1 MSENKILDTAKTLGF
16 GTELEY
22 TNISREGAARA
33 IQSVVGGRISHTG
46 GSYDAW
52 TVAKTPA
59 CTSQHVHV
67 GVEDF
72 TAAQIANFA
81 RIWYKQEKLLLK
93 AIGTLPSRLAHYT
106 KPTDREFIAR
116 LEQMKP
122 QTREQLNIAW
132 YGYANPNPAHYHSS
146 RYRAVNLNNVW
157 TTGTI
162 ELRAFNGTNHAG
174 HERGE
179 RRIRREGVPP
189 ASESC
194 GAGVQK
200 LPQVPPRQPA
210 GEQGV
215 EARQTERL
223 TEHGMGAGIPSPLVP
238 ASHLSM
244 ACRKSKRFFEI
255 KRKKIRKKSDFSLIM
270 PFPESQAQIRRKT
283 NLFRRFCRG
292 AHSPP
297 SGLTPAKLRI
307 LIRAT

>member
-52 TVAKTPA
+52 TVTAPDGRKWKAVSDGSLGSRTTSAEVVTPILHWNDFDTLQEVVRALRRAGAKTPA

-106 KPTDREFIAR
+106 KPTDREFIDR
-116 LEQMKP
+116 LEKMKP

-132 YGYANPNPAHYHSS
+132 YGYATPNPAHYHSS

-174 HERGE
+174 HAKHCCVLALL
-179 RRIRREGVPP
+179 IAAKAKTAKCASTKKPREYNE
-189 ASESC
+189 ESAAYDARVFLLHLKAV
-194 GAGVQK
+194 GPEFK
-200 LPQVPPRQPA
+200 NFRKYLLSNLPGNKA
-210 GEQGV
+210 WK
-215 EARQTERL
+215 
-223 TEHGMGAGIPSPLVP
+223 HGRPNS
-238 ASHLSM
+238 
-244 ACRKSKRFFEI
+244 
-255 KRKKIRKKSDFSLIM
+255 
-270 PFPESQAQIRRKT
+270 
-283 NLFRRFCRG
+283 
-292 AHSPP
+292 
-297 SGLTPAKLRI
+297 
-307 LIRAT
+307 

>member
-52 TVAKTPA
+52 TVTAPDGRKWKAVSDGSLGSRTTSAEVVTPILHWEDFDTLQEVVRALRRAGAKTPA

-106 KPTDREFIAR
+106 KPTDREFIDR
-116 LEQMKP
+116 LEKMKP

-132 YGYANPNPAHYHSS
+132 YGYANPRPAHYDGT
-146 RYRAVNLNNVW
+146 RYRAINLNNVW
-157 TTGTI
+157 TTGTV
-162 ELRAFNGTNHAG
+162 ELRAYNGTNHAG
-174 HERGE
+174 HAKHCCVLALL
-179 RRIRREGVPP
+179 IAAKAKTAKC
-189 ASESC
+189 ASTKKPRVYNEESAAYDMRVFLLHLQAI
-194 GAGVQK
+194 GPEFK
-200 LPQVPPRQPA
+200 NFRKYLLDNLPGNKA
-210 GEQGV
+210 WK
-215 EARQTERL
+215 
-223 TEHGMGAGIPSPLVP
+223 HGRPNA
-238 ASHLSM
+238 
-244 ACRKSKRFFEI
+244 
-255 KRKKIRKKSDFSLIM
+255 
-270 PFPESQAQIRRKT
+270 
-283 NLFRRFCRG
+283 
-292 AHSPP
+292 
-297 SGLTPAKLRI
+297 
-307 LIRAT
+307 

>member
-46 GSYDAW
+46 GSYDTW
-52 TVAKTPA
+52 TVTAPDGRKWKAVSDGSLGSRTTSAEVVTPILHWEDFDTLQEVVRALRRAGAKTPA

-106 KPTDREFIAR
+106 KPTDREFIDR
-116 LEQMKP
+116 LEKMKP

-146 RYRAVNLNNVW
+146 RYYVK
-157 TTGTI
+157 
-162 ELRAFNGTNHAG
+162 F
-174 HERGE
+174 
-179 RRIRREGVPP
+179 RI
-189 ASESC
+189 
-194 GAGVQK
+194 
-200 LPQVPPRQPA
+200 
-210 GEQGV
+210 
-215 EARQTERL
+215 
-223 TEHGMGAGIPSPLVP
+223 M
-238 ASHLSM
+238 LS
-244 ACRKSKRFFEI
+244 
-255 KRKKIRKKSDFSLIM
+255 
-270 PFPESQAQIRRKT
+270 
-283 NLFRRFCRG
+283 
-292 AHSPP
+292 
-297 SGLTPAKLRI
+297 
-307 LIRAT
+307 